1 VPSSERR
8 VLADVNVWLATIVER
23 HPHHAPAIAWW
34 KEQVLPSRRTVCF
47 CRLTQLGLLRLLTN
61 EAVMGPSRRSAEEA
75 WQEYDRLLE
84 QGVVEYVDEPEG
96 LAGLLRDH
104 SVGKAPSASL
114 WTDAYLAA
122 FAQAANLSLATFDRG
137 FRRFSDLE
145 VDSPSGW

>member
-1 VPSSERR
+1 MPSSENR

-34 KEQVLPSRRTVCF
+34 KEEVLPSRRTVCF

-61 EAVMGPSRRSAEEA
+61 EAVMGPSRRSPEQA
-75 WQEYDRLLE
+75 WQDYDRLLE

-96 LAGLLRDH
+96 LADLLRDH
-104 SVGKAPSASL
+104 SAGKTPSASL

-122 FAQAANLSLATFDRG
+122 FARAADLPLATFDRG
-137 FRRFSDLE
+137 FRRFVDVELE
-145 VDSPSGW
+145 TLR